1 MSSEVVEIWVEGL
14 WLKYRTSNSLRTLR
28 KIAAKGHAAYL
39 RYGHG
44 WVHLCE
50 RHFKRLLRRTVLMV
64 ERDMRRILETVE
76 KARRK
81 GTGDK

>member
-1 MSSEVVEIWVEGL
+1 
-14 WLKYRTSNSLRTLR
+14 
-28 KIAAKGHAAYL
+28 
-39 RYGHG
+39 
-44 WVHLCE
+44 
-50 RHFKRLLRRTVLMV
+50 VLMV